1 MIKAILI
8 DIDNTLLDFGKSA
21 KKAIEIMFQNEGL
34 VFNEHVFD
42 TFNTINDGLWI
53 KIEKKEITKP
63 QLYDMR
69 WKMIFNE
76 LGIDRDSQKAETS
89 FRSILSG
96 IAEPVDNAYSLLDY
110 LHKKYKLY
118 AATNSSFDH
127 QIKRLTSSNMI
138 DYFEE
143 LFVSERVGAPKP
155 AKEFFDYCLSSIENI
170 TPNEA
175 VLIGDSLTAD
185 IQGGFEYG
193 LRTVWF
199 NPNGQKIPEYPKPD
213 HTVTSL
219 LEIKNIL

>member
-1 MIKAILI
+1 MIKAVLI
-8 DIDNTLLDFGKSA
+8 DIDNTLLDFSKSA

-42 TFNTINDGLWI
+42 TFNTINDALWI

-63 QLYDMR
+63 QLYAMR
-69 WKMIFNE
+69 WKTIFDE
-76 LGIDRDSQKAETS
+76 LGIDRDPQKAEAS

-110 LHKKYKLY
+110 LHTKYKLY

-127 QIKRLTSSNMI
+127 QIKRLTTSNMI
-138 DYFEE
+138 GYFEE
-143 LFVSERVGAPKP
+143 LFVSERVGVPKP
-155 AKEFFDYCLSSIENI
+155 AKEFFDYCLNSIGNI
-170 TPNEA
+170 TPNET

-193 LRTVWF
+193 LRTIWF
-199 NPNGQKIPEYPKPD
+199 NPNGQEIPDHPKPD
-213 HTVTSL
+213 HTVSSL